1 MMLHKLRSAM
11 VRPGRDRLT
20 GTIEV
25 DEAYVGGLEEGV
37 RGRQTE
43 KKSVI
48 VVAAQED
55 ESGISR
61 IRMSHVDDASIQE
74 ERKAGP

>member
-11 VRPGRDRLT
+11 VRPGRDRLS
-20 GTIEV
+20 GIVEV
-25 DEAYVGGLEEGV
+25 DESYVGGVEKGV

-55 ESGISR
+55 GTAIGR
-61 IRMSHVDDASIQE
+61 IRMSRVDDAS
-74 ERKAGP
+74 AASLHGFVS